1 LAKLKFGLRIPA
13 VEGMTTDDLRSFVLE
28 AESLGFDSI
37 WAGDHVFYR
46 ADVLQ
51 PLQLLSW
58 VAALT
63 SRVRLG
69 TAVMLTAYLNP
80 VLLAKAA
87 ASLDYLCGGRL
98 TLGLSI
104 GGTDAEYA
112 SIGVPMQERV
122 GRLVEGVKV
131 MRRLW
136 SGDDISFPGKYHK
149 VVGGTINPKPV
160 QRPGVP
166 LYFGA
171 TSEPMLVRLAGIADG
186 WIASAASSTDFFLGG
201 VDKVKASATAKGR
214 SPGSLGFAKLQ
225 SVSVH
230 ADRMEAL
237 ALAERHW
244 KRYYGP
250 NFDVERNVI
259 FGTPEEVAGTLAAF
273 ARASCPEVTLVL
285 EPSDLSP
292 GQLSLLL
299 RAGESALA
307 KSK

>member
-1 LAKLKFGLRIPA
+1 
-13 VEGMTTDDLRSFVLE
+13 
-28 AESLGFDSI
+28 
-37 WAGDHVFYR
+37 
-46 ADVLQ
+46 
-51 PLQLLSW
+51 LLCW
-58 VAALT
+58 VAAPP

-136 SGDDISFPGKYHK
+136 SEDDVSFPGKYQQ

-166 LYFGA
+166 LYFRA
-171 TSEPMLVRLAGIADG
+171 TSDPMRARLAGIADA
-186 WIASAASSTDFFLGG
+186 WIASPAA
-201 VDKVKASATAKGR
+201 
-214 SPGSLGFAKLQ
+214 
-225 SVSVH
+225 
-230 ADRMEAL
+230 
-237 ALAERHW
+237 
-244 KRYYGP
+244 
-250 NFDVERNVI
+250 
-259 FGTPEEVAGTLAAF
+259 
-273 ARASCPEVTLVL
+273 
-285 EPSDLSP
+285 
-292 GQLSLLL
+292 
-299 RAGESALA
+299 
-307 KSK
+307 